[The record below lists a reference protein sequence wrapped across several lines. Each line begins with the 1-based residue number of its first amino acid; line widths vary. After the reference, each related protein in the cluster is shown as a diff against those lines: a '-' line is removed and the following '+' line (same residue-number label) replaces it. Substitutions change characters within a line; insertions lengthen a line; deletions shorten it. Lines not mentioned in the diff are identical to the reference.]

1 MEKRIDLTIEN
12 TVILLFS
19 VLPVVDSLNGLLIQ
33 WNLPSIGTAY
43 KMGVLGILCWYVIR
57 NRYFQRPVLIAVAA
71 AAGYLCFS
79 VGINLL
85 LSGKLHTPS
94 HPIKLGFN
102 ILTFGALVSLWQG
115 KAISGRSIYRILS
128 NNAWL
133 MIVMILV
140 PYVLG
145 LGNTIYHGGIGYKA
159 FFYSNNELSV
169 ALLILFFFCL
179 YRIARKMN
187 LWNLVQFGG
196 ITVCMLLLSTKSAIA
211 ACILGVGAFCL
222 EYLLRKD
229 AKYRKH
235 LLIAGGVI
243 LLVGHRFLINQVT
256 EFWRRQS
263 GLFQQYD
270 GDILATFLSG
280 RNYLL
285 EKAWADFTQGH
296 TFLHLLIGNGFC
308 SEHLVEMDFIDVFFY
323 LGIIG
328 VGGFIAFFVW
338 FFFRNLRHCRND
350 GTWMRPFGFL
360 VVLAFSFLAGHTLFM
375 ATSGC
380 YFVLMCCFF
389 LMYRMRKGRNTG
401 REKKQYLPDQT
412 QKLESESKES

>member
-243 LLVGHRFLINQVT
+243 LLVGHQPGN
-256 EFWRRQS
+256 
-263 GLFQQYD
+263 G
-270 GDILATFLSG
+270 ILAPPERPVPAVRWGHPGHFPQRPELPAGKSLGRFYPGAYLPASADRQRLLLGASGGDGFHRCIFLSG
-280 RNYLL
+280 YHRCGRLHCLL
-285 EKAWADFTQGH
+285 
-296 TFLHLLIGNGFC
+296 C
-308 SEHLVEMDFIDVFFY
+308 M
-323 LGIIG
+323 
-328 VGGFIAFFVW
+328 
-338 FFFRNLRHCRND
+338 
-350 GTWMRPFGFL
+350 
-360 VVLAFSFLAGHTLFM
+360 VLFPESP
-375 ATSGC
+375 S
-380 YFVLMCCFF
+380 
-389 LMYRMRKGRNTG
+389 
-401 REKKQYLPDQT
+401 LP
-412 QKLESESKES
+412 